1 MVAYFRGGV
10 LIGVQLK
17 RHNLGQLM
25 EFISGNSRHTKD
37 VLIVGQFWWWT
48 YGLGTISARKEN
60 TFWRSLLSY

>member
-48 YGLGTISARKEN
+48 YEYKRTKRKHILAIAAE
-60 TFWRSLLSY
+60 L